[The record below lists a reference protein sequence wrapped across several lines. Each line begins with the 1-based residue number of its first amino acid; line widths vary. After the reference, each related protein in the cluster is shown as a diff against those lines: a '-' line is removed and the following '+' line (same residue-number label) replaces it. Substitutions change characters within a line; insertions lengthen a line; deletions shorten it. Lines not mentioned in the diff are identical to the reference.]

1 MGTPIPLKSLEFD
14 MTYHLRRMLDGPAV
28 MTVNGSLPFAKKE
41 NKDKESF
48 EACDNCG
55 DRLKPPVKCMG
66 CRKVSYC
73 GKECQVTNW
82 KELKLNVKKQSH
94 KAKK

>member
-1 MGTPIPLKSLEFD
+1 
-14 MTYHLRRMLDGPAV
+14 MLDGPAV